1 MTAYFAAAAVLLAGL
16 GPLIVFSIR
25 ASPPDGL
32 VALNLG
38 GTIATL
44 VLMLRAGHAA
54 RKQKPHR
61 RTRPLPFRSARAMR
75 KVVVSEPLMSPS
87 G

>member
-1 MTAYFAAAAVLLAGL
+1 MTAYFAAAAVLLAGMA
-16 GPLIVFSIR
+16 PLIVFAVW

-44 VLMLRAGHAA
+44 VLLLMAEATQRQPFFDLALVSAVLSFAGGLAYA
-54 RKQKPHR
+54 RFLER
-61 RTRPLPFRSARAMR
+61 WL
-75 KVVVSEPLMSPS
+75 
-87 G
+87 

>member
-1 MTAYFAAAAVLLAGL
+1 VTAYFAAAAVLVAGMA
-16 GPLIVFSIR
+16 PLLVFSVW

-44 VLMLRAGHAA
+44 VLLLLAQATQRQPFFDLALVSAVLSFAGGLAYA
-54 RKQKPHR
+54 RFLER
-61 RTRPLPFRSARAMR
+61 WL
-75 KVVVSEPLMSPS
+75 
-87 G
+87 

>member
-16 GPLIVFSIR
+16 APLIVFSVN

-44 VLMLRAGHAA
+44 VLMLLAEATQR
-54 RKQKPHR
+54 Q
-61 RTRPLPFRSARAMR
+61 PFFDLA
-75 KVVVSEPLMSPS
+75 VVSAVLCFAGGLAYARFLERWL
-87 G
+87 

>member
-1 MTAYFAAAAVLLAGL
+1 MTAYFVASAVLLSGL
-16 GPLIVFSIR
+16 APLILFSVR

-44 VLMLRAGHAA
+44 VLMLLAEATQRQPFFDLAIVSAVLSFVGGLAYA
-54 RKQKPHR
+54 RFLER
-61 RTRPLPFRSARAMR
+61 WL
-75 KVVVSEPLMSPS
+75 
-87 G
+87 

>member
-1 MTAYFAAAAVLLAGL
+1 MTAYFADASVLIAAFAPLL
-16 GPLIVFSIR
+16 VFSAR

-44 VLMLRAGHAA
+44 VLMALAEATRRQPFFDLALVSAVLSFAGGLAYA
-54 RKQKPHR
+54 RFLER
-61 RTRPLPFRSARAMR
+61 WL
-75 KVVVSEPLMSPS
+75 
-87 G
+87 